1 MDKAK
6 VLLEI
11 VNGISVF
18 PEKDK
23 MDIEEYIKHD
33 EWGIALET
41 ICSAVLE
48 DRILVDKKIF
58 KKISDVG
65 TEMEMDSSLWNDIAR
80 LINDN

>member
-11 VNGISVF
+11 VEGIPVF

-23 MDIEEYIKHD
+23 MDVKEYIEHD

-41 ICSAVLE
+41 ICSVVLE
-48 DRILVDKKIF
+48 DRILVGKKVF

-65 TEMEMDSSLWNDIAR
+65 TEMEMDSGLWNDITTF
-80 LINDN
+80 IEI

>member
-11 VNGISVF
+11 VNGISAF

-23 MDIEEYIKHD
+23 IDVQEYIEHD

-48 DRILVDKKIF
+48 DRVIVDKKIF

-80 LINDN
+80 LINNN